1 MTSIAV
7 VDPVTVVLI
16 WLMFVIPIVVFV
28 GGILVYY
35 FKPLHR
41 KINGVALVVTGSVE
55 LLTFLLITH
64 AVTMLPLALYSISLL
79 AIIIGIFS
87 LKNQVITKND

>member
-1 MTSIAV
+1 MTSIAM

-28 GGILVYY
+28 SGILVYY

-41 KINGVALVVTGSVE
+41 KINGAALIVAGSVE

-64 AVTMLPLALYSISLL
+64 AVTMLPLALYAISIL
-79 AIIIGIFS
+79 AIIVGMLS
-87 LKNQVITKND
+87 LKNSR